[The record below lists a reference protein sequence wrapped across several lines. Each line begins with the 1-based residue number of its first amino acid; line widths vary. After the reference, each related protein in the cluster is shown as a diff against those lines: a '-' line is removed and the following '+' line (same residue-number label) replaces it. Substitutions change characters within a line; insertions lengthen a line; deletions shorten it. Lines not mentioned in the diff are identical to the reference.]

1 MENNAVIWGV
11 AGNNAP
17 DAARRRTGV
26 AKNSGNFSAAR
37 RGPAGRPLR
46 PRRYIY
52 RPRAGFLLISVAHPD
67 TIAPALPTPDFL
79 QPGDSLDFDLTAPA
93 DHFDAAAPAPLA
105 AAATLAGEAAAPGPL
120 FDPAAELP
128 DEALAAEAEAAAEA
142 QREADL
148 ATAEAIEIEEKFAPG
163 ETIHDVNTVRGM
175 YQNWFL
181 DYASYVILERAVP
194 AIEDGLKPVQ
204 RRILHAMKEMDD
216 GRLNKVA
223 NIIGQTMQYHPH
235 GDASIGDAIVNLG
248 QKDLLIDHQGNWG
261 DVRTGDSAAA
271 ARYIEARLSKFAL
284 DVVFNPDTTD
294 WQMSYDGRKREP
306 STLPVKFPLLLAQ
319 GVEGIAVGLS
329 TKIMPHNFRELCKAS
344 IDVLRGREVQLLPD
358 FATGGLCDATHY
370 NSGMRGAKIR
380 LRATIEKVDKTLLII
395 RDIPYGTTTTAL
407 MESIVKASEANKI
420 KIKKVVDNTAAAVE
434 IQVQLPPGISP
445 DLTMDALYAFTDC
458 EISISPNTCVII
470 DDKPRFVGVED
481 VLRLSTKA
489 TVRLLER
496 ELEIRQD
503 ELQEKWLNAS
513 LEKIFIENRIY
524 RKIEEAETWEEILET
539 IDKGLR
545 KFVRIE
551 GEKAKADDA
560 RIVLR
565 RALTEDDFTRLTE
578 IRIKRISKF
587 DGFKADEY
595 LQRLTDELAEVA
607 DHLANL
613 TRYAIAYFEGLLK
626 KYGPGRERKTQL
638 RTFEVVT
645 AQKVAVAN
653 QKLYVNRADGFVGYG
668 LKKDELVCDC
678 SDLDDIIA
686 LKRDGTFVVTRIA
699 EKTFVGKDIL
709 HVGVYNKNDDRLV
722 YNLVYLDGASGIS
735 FAKRFLVSGITRDR
749 AYDLT
754 KGTKGTKTLYLTAN
768 PNSESE
774 VVSVQL
780 SDKAA
785 ARVKQFDFDFADLAI
800 KGKGSMGNMVT
811 KQPIKKIT
819 QKSVGDS
826 TLGGREVFYDAVV
839 GRLNHAGHGRYLGTF
854 DTDNTVLAVFRDG
867 SYELTAPDP
876 AIHFESPNIVLL
888 RKFDPDLVLSAV
900 HMDGETKVHFVK
912 RFKIETL
919 TVGKRFGFIAE
930 SKGSKLL
937 AATAHPEP
945 LLELKLQRDKKSDR
959 ETEQLRLHEFI
970 DVKGWKAQGN
980 RLNYYK
986 IHALALL
993 TDEGP
998 EPARREVKKR
1008 GPTGDVDVTAA
1019 DVAQAQEVLK
1029 RPKAQLGL
1037 GL

>member
-1 MENNAVIWGV
+1 M
-11 AGNNAP
+11 
-17 DAARRRTGV
+17 
-26 AKNSGNFSAAR
+26 
-37 RGPAGRPLR
+37 
-46 PRRYIY
+46 
-52 RPRAGFLLISVAHPD
+52 
-67 TIAPALPTPDFL
+67 
-79 QPGDSLDFDLTAPA
+79 
-93 DHFDAAAPAPLA
+93 
-105 AAATLAGEAAAPGPL
+105 
-120 FDPAAELP
+120 
-128 DEALAAEAEAAAEA
+128 
-142 QREADL
+142 
-148 ATAEAIEIEEKFAPG
+148 
-163 ETIHDVNTVRGM
+163 HDVATVRGM

-216 GRLNKVA
+216 GRFNKVA
-223 NIIGQTMQYHPH
+223 NVIGQTMQYHPH
-235 GDASIGDAIVNLG
+235 GDASIGDAMVNLG
-248 QKDLLIDHQGNWG
+248 QKDLLIETQGNWG
-261 DVRTGDSAAA
+261 DVRTGDGAAA
-271 ARYIEARLSKFAL
+271 PRYIEARLSKFAL
-284 DVVFNPDTTD
+284 DVVFNPDTTE
-294 WQMSYDGRKREP
+294 WQLSYDGRKREP
-306 STLPVKFPLLLAQ
+306 TTLPVKFPLLLAQ

-344 IDVLRGREVQLLPD
+344 IDVLRGREVQLFPD
-358 FATGGLCDATHY
+358 FSTGGLCDVSNY
-370 NSGMRGAKIR
+370 NSGMRGSRIR

-395 RDIPYGTTTTAL
+395 RDIPYGSTTTAL

-420 KIKKVVDNTAAAVE
+420 KIKKVVDNTAAMVE
-434 IQVQLPPGISP
+434 IQVQLPTGVSP

-470 DDKPRFVGVED
+470 DEKPRFVGVED
-481 VLRLSTKA
+481 VLRQSTKA

-496 ELEIRQD
+496 ELEIRQE
-503 ELQEKWLNAS
+503 ELWEKWHNAS

-524 RKIEEAETWEEILET
+524 RKIEECETWPEILET
-539 IDKGLR
+539 IEKGLR

-565 RALTEDDFTRLTE
+565 RPLTEDDFTRLTE

-626 KYGPGRERKTQL
+626 KYGAGRERKTQL
-638 RTFEVVT
+638 RTFDVVT
-645 AQKVAVAN
+645 AQKVAIAN

-668 LKKDELVCDC
+668 LKKDEFVCDC

-686 LKRDGTFVVTRIA
+686 IKRDGTFMVTKIGD
-699 EKTFVGKDIL
+699 KTFVGKDIL

-722 YNLVYLDGASGIS
+722 YNMVYLDGASGIA

-749 AYDLT
+749 TYDLT

-774 VVSVQL
+774 IVSVQL
-780 SDKAA
+780 SDKAP

-800 KGKGSMGNMVT
+800 KGKGSMGNIVT

-819 QKSVGDS
+819 QKSLGDS
-826 TLGGREVFYDAVV
+826 TLGGREVFFDSVV
-839 GRLNHAGHGRYLGTF
+839 AKLNHTGHGRYLGTF
-854 DTDNTVLAVFRDG
+854 DTDNTVLVVYKDG
-867 SYELTAPDP
+867 SYELKAADP
-876 AIHFESPNIVLL
+876 ALHFDVPNIVLL
-888 RKFDPDLVLSAV
+888 RKLEPDTVISTV
-900 HMDGETKVHFVK
+900 YVDGDTKIHYVK
-912 RFKIETL
+912 RFKIETSTL
-919 TVGKRFGFIAE
+919 DKRFLFISEA
-930 SKGSKLL
+930 KGSKML
-937 AATAHPEP
+937 AATANPEP
-945 LLELKLQRDKKSDR
+945 LVEVKFQKDKKA
-959 ETEQLRLHEFI
+959 EKEAEKIALHEFI
-970 DVKGWKAQGN
+970 DVKGWKAMGN
-980 RLNYYK
+980 KLNYFR
-986 IHALALL
+986 INSLDLL

-998 EPARREVKKR
+998 EPQRREVKKR
-1008 GPTGDVDVTAA
+1008 VAPAPAGKPGDGPAPVAEPQGPVDITAE
-1019 DVAQAQEVLK
+1019 DVARAQELLK

-1037 GL
+1037 F